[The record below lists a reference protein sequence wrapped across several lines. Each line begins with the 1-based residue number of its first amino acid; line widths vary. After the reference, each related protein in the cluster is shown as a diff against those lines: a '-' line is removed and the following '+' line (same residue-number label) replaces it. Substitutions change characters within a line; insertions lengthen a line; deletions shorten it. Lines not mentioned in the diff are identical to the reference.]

1 MDMKD
6 KNSQLFL
13 QLVFM
18 YHAAC
23 MEQLGKVKSTITG
36 KIERDLQ
43 AAQGTINLLDM
54 LKEKTKGNLS
64 QEEERFLTELIRELK
79 LNFVDEKAKDQK
91 AEQEPPKQ
99 EDSQSTTT
107 TEESGHSG

>member
-1 MDMKD
+1 MEIKD

-13 QLVFM
+13 QLAFM

-36 KIERDLQ
+36 EIERDLA
-43 AAQGTINLLDM
+43 AAQATIDLLDM

-64 QEEERFLTELIRELK
+64 TDEDRFLTELIRELK
-79 LNFVDEKAKDQK
+79 LNYVDEKVKDEK
-91 AEQEPPKQ
+91 AVPTPQPKP
-99 EDSQSTTT
+99 EKQS
-107 TEESGHSG
+107 

>member
-1 MDMKD
+1 MEIKD

-13 QLVFM
+13 QLAFM

-36 KIERDLQ
+36 KIERDLV
-43 AAQGTINLLDM
+43 AAQATIDLLDM

-64 QEEERFLTELIRELK
+64 TDEDRFLTELIRELK
-79 LNFVDEKAKDQK
+79 LNYVDEKMKDEK
-91 AEQEPPKQ
+91 TTPA
-99 EDSQSTTT
+99 SQS
-107 TEESGHSG
+107 EPVKQN